1 MDVSKLKS
9 ELNNVIKR
17 FEKVLMKIQTWKAST
32 WVIEDIEV
40 YIPSWWQTQ
49 KISWLW
55 QVSLLDTYTIKIESW
70 DKSVLSHIEKAIYE
84 SWLWFTPVNQGD
96 WVMVKIPPMTEERR
110 KEIVKFMKKDLEEG
124 KIRLRNIRHNY
135 LKNIKKSFDE
145 KEITEDD
152 RKKFEKELD
161 DIIKQY
167 NKKLENIAK
176 MKEEDIMKI

>member
-1 MDVSKLKS
+1 
-9 ELNNVIKR
+9 
-17 FEKVLMKIQTWKAST
+17 
-32 WVIEDIEV
+32 
-40 YIPSWWQTQ
+40 
-49 KISWLW
+49 
-55 QVSLLDTYTIKIESW
+55 
-70 DKSVLSHIEKAIYE
+70 
-84 SWLWFTPVNQGD
+84 
-96 WVMVKIPPMTEERR
+96 MTEERR

>member
-1 MDVSKLKS
+1 
-9 ELNNVIKR
+9 
-17 FEKVLMKIQTWKAST
+17 
-32 WVIEDIEV
+32 
-40 YIPSWWQTQ
+40 
-49 KISWLW
+49 
-55 QVSLLDTYTIKIESW
+55 
-70 DKSVLSHIEKAIYE
+70 
-84 SWLWFTPVNQGD
+84 VNQGD